1 MANKK
6 DLEELEDL
14 AEFRMRSFRI
24 MLHFLGAGSPASRS
38 YASERAVAPSA
49 EARLARPLVV
59 DKLDGAFGLAVSLNP
74 HGELPTGGADSLRMK
89 VCSPPCSLGGNFVL
103 TYV

>member
-6 DLEELEDL
+6 DLEEPDDL

-38 YASERAVAPSA
+38 YASDGLGKSVSLQESLIPDVSVLRH
-49 EARLARPLVV
+49 RPL
-59 DKLDGAFGLAVSLNP
+59 P
-74 HGELPTGGADSLRMK
+74 LRGCK
-89 VCSPPCSLGGNFVL
+89 TRTTAGR
-103 TYV
+103 

>member
-38 YASERAVAPSA
+38 YASERAVAPPRKRDSHDRWSLTSSM
-49 EARLARPLVV
+49 ELLV
-59 DKLDGAFGLAVSLNP
+59 LLC
-74 HGELPTGGADSLRMK
+74 H
-89 VCSPPCSLGGNFVL
+89 
-103 TYV
+103 